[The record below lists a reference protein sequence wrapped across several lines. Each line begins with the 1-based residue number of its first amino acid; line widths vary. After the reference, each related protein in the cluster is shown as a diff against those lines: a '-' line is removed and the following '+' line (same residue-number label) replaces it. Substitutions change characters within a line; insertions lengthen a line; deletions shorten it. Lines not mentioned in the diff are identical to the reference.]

1 MKKHNAVDIPLVPT
15 SIGNE
20 FTMMSAKLGFSPRER
35 AELERLYGRFVNQ
48 DIGYE
53 KKSREEQCGNCSGS

>member
-1 MKKHNAVDIPLVPT
+1 MKKHNAVDVPMVST

-20 FTMMSAKLGFSPRER
+20 FTAMSAKLGFSPRER

-53 KKSREEQCGNCSGS
+53 RKSGETRCENCSGS